1 MTTGTV
7 PLRHAASVLVSN
19 VDKKS
24 AEGEQ
29 AVRLVNYTDVYYR
42 NEIRSDQDF
51 MAATATYEQS
61 VRFRVQAGDSII
73 TKDSETPGDIAV
85 PTYVADAASDMVS
98 GYHLAIVRPM
108 AQLHG
113 KYLYWALA
121 SDFAR
126 QQFAV
131 RANGMTRFG
140 LTYDAIQSVRIHMP
154 PLEEQRRIADFLDD
168 QVTRIDAAVE
178 LRRLQRDAVHGS
190 ILAIAHSE
198 VAGVSSVADRKT
210 SSIPWIDLIPRDWG
224 TPRVSQV
231 ARMGTGHTPSR
242 SEPAYWVD
250 CDIPWLT
257 TGDVHRFRHDEI
269 DEIHDTV
276 LKISRI
282 GLDNSAAVIH
292 PRDTVALSRTASAGF
307 SIVMREEMAT
317 SQDFAT
323 WTPGANLD
331 SGFLLWCLRAMRP
344 DLLGRLAMGSTHKTI
359 YFPDLGSIRIPLPP
373 LAEQRR
379 IVRRIQQGADAAR
392 ASVAKL
398 DRAIE
403 LIGEFK
409 RSLIT
414 AAVTGEL
421 DVVTARRGVPG

>member
-1 MTTGTV
+1 M
-7 PLRHAASVLVSN
+7 
-19 VDKKS
+19 DKKS

-178 LRRLQRDAVHGS
+178 LRRLQRDAVHG
-190 ILAIAHSE
+190 
-198 VAGVSSVADRKT
+198 
-210 SSIPWIDLIPRDWG
+210 
-224 TPRVSQV
+224 
-231 ARMGTGHTPSR
+231 
-242 SEPAYWVD
+242 
-250 CDIPWLT
+250 
-257 TGDVHRFRHDEI
+257 
-269 DEIHDTV
+269 
-276 LKISRI
+276 
-282 GLDNSAAVIH
+282 
-292 PRDTVALSRTASAGF
+292 
-307 SIVMREEMAT
+307 
-317 SQDFAT
+317 
-323 WTPGANLD
+323 
-331 SGFLLWCLRAMRP
+331 
-344 DLLGRLAMGSTHKTI
+344 
-359 YFPDLGSIRIPLPP
+359 
-373 LAEQRR
+373 
-379 IVRRIQQGADAAR
+379 
-392 ASVAKL
+392 
-398 DRAIE
+398 
-403 LIGEFK
+403 
-409 RSLIT
+409 
-414 AAVTGEL
+414 
-421 DVVTARRGVPG
+421 